1 MKKYF
6 HTYSEDKNQNINQEQ
21 YAFFVLVIVGEKI
34 NMISNVV
41 SIDNMFHMVSNS
53 VYSMI
58 EKWNINECYIDN
70 LMPSEHKELM
80 SND

>member
-1 MKKYF
+1 MILLAIYLIRLTLLLKKYF

-41 SIDNMFHMVSNS
+41 
-53 VYSMI
+53 
-58 EKWNINECYIDN
+58 
-70 LMPSEHKELM
+70 
-80 SND
+80 